1 MSKRDLRTCNVL
13 RGMTPWKELCR
24 RRMPPPWYSL
34 FVGARDRILADD
46 ERGVNYIYKVTMQR
60 SLEKYYAFEKYYIN
74 LLYK

>member
-1 MSKRDLRTCNVL
+1 
-13 RGMTPWKELCR
+13 
-24 RRMPPPWYSL
+24 MPPPWYSL